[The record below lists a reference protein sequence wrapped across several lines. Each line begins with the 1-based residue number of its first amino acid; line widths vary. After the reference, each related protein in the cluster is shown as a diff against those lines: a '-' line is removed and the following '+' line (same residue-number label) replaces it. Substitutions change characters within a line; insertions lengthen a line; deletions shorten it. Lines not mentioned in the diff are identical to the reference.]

1 MNKNSKDEAKHKVQ
15 VSKSPEMDPPL
26 KKMPEQGVL
35 PLTVTTELSERTKAE
50 MEAGRKAVA
59 EAEEKAAK
67 LKHNT

>member
-26 KKMPEQGVL
+26 KKMPEQEEL